1 MEKNL
6 DVLQKGILD
15 GRRTYVNTLKYIFIT
30 TSANFGNMFSL
41 AGISLFL
48 PWLPLLPAQIL
59 LLNFLSDIPA
69 LTIASDN
76 VDEEQLTSP
85 KRWDI
90 GLIRR
95 FMVVFGI
102 QSSLFDYLTFACLLL
117 VFKAGESTFQTGWFV
132 ESVLTEIM
140 VLLIIRTVRPAYKSR
155 PSRWLLGM
163 SAVTVAGTL
172 LLPYL
177 PIGARLGLVP
187 LPLYLLGFM
196 IGIAVLYSFIVE
208 TTKRRFFKRAAL

>member
-1 MEKNL
+1 
-6 DVLQKGILD
+6 
-15 GRRTYVNTLKYIFIT
+15 
-30 TSANFGNMFSL
+30 MFSL

-59 LLNFLSDIPA
+59 LLNFLSDLPA
-69 LTIASDN
+69 LTIASDR
-76 VDEEQLTSP
+76 VDEEQLLTP

-90 GLIRR
+90 SVIRR

-117 VFKAGESTFQTGWFV
+117 WFKVGEQAFQTGWFT

-140 VLLIIRTVRPAYKSR
+140 VLLIIRTVRPALRSR
-155 PSRWLLGM
+155 PSWWLLGA
-163 SAVTVAGTL
+163 SIATVGFSIA
-172 LLPYL
+172 LPYL
-177 PIGARLGLVP
+177 ALGRKVGLAP
-187 LPLYLLGFM
+187 LPLELLGFM

-208 TTKRRFFKRAAL
+208 ATKRRFFKTAKI